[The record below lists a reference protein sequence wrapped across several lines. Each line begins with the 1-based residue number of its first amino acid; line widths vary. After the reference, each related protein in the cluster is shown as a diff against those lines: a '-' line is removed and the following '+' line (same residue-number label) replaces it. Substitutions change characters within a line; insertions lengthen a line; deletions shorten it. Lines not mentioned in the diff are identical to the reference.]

1 MARDT
6 DKRFDARSEYMSRTE
21 AELAHVDVGLRQHML
36 KVYNYMASGLT
47 LTGMVAYAAGNSPAV
62 MNLLYAQGP
71 AGQLSPTILAWI
83 VMLAPIGMV
92 FFLAA
97 RIHAMQ
103 AQTAQT
109 MFWVYSALMG
119 LSLANIFLVF
129 TGASIARVFFI
140 TAGTFA
146 GMSLYGYTTKRDLSR
161 FGSFL
166 FMGLIGVLI
175 AAVVNL
181 FLASSALHF
190 VVSVVGVLVFIG
202 LTAYDTQEIKSIYL
216 ESDSTEVSSKKAI
229 LGALKLYLDFINI
242 FVMLIQLFGER
253 R

>member
-47 LTGMVAYAAGNSPAV
+47 LTGIVAYAAGHSPAV

-71 AGQLSPTILAWI
+71 SGQLAPTILAWI

-92 FFLAA
+92 FLLAA
-97 RIHAMQ
+97 RIHAMR
-103 AQTAQT
+103 ASTAQT

-119 LSLANIFLVF
+119 LSLANVFLVF

-140 TAGTFA
+140 TAATFA

-175 AAVVNL
+175 ASVVNL

-216 ESDSTEVSSKKAI
+216 ESDDAEISGKKAI
-229 LGALKLYLDFINI
+229 MGALKLYLDFINI
-242 FVMLIQLFGER
+242 FVMLLQLFGER

>member
-6 DKRFDARSEYMSRTE
+6 DKRFDARSEYMSRSE